1 MAPTTRKDNHPGG
14 NWGHYQLQGLQYNL
28 SVVLS
33 RSFTPSKAA
42 IAVRS
47 GKTAFNNGKVAPPER
62 LTRSRPLHPSV
73 GDELLPMRIHA
84 HVPHT
89 ETTLGR
95 RIDPEYSNPRDPLA
109 ASLFPRADL
118 KLNSDPVPTAAPD
131 SNPPLYSA
139 IRRASILPLNVP
151 IPSSTPPLSQP
162 HSEPRM
168 PDGEIAFI
176 VAVVLSSVIVGLA
189 VMIIVKSIRKK
200 THGIN
205 LFSIFGGWWWARK
218 EKKNVAMRMSIAKHG
233 VCVRV
238 ECDDATWGTPT
249 RMKEMKNHV
258 MRNSVPACGLQ
269 NAGIF
274 IDPTPTPPVP
284 SSPPSLVP
292 SSLMLSQK
300 RPISISL
307 PTATE
312 ATKRYNFPTIQASS
326 IALATIQEEFEERL
340 QDEEADIA
348 LALDIALR
356 GHSSLDN
363 MRIPTS
369 SEFCCS
375 SSITQGEDDE
385 IATTLSLQAAMA
397 SIGRRAC
404 SAGVRNRMRQGSD
417 ASASSQATDTTE
429 GTEGFSSGSSS
440 RSSMTSIATM
450 ETDFDEDGEG
460 EEEVYEVRRAQA
472 QSVEIKKGVLVTWR
486 SSKSTQDNKQIIEAP
501 NVVIS
506 EPMSTSC
513 SLIDDHSEAASSDA
527 SPSSMYTT
535 EGDGSD
541 DGLLHAPVPSLMVTG
556 PSITSIFTL
565 DSSISSISV
574 DLNDFPYPPSLVDP
588 SLPKLIHR
596 GIPSPPVPLWDNH
609 SMDSEST
616 NEQKRSTVE
625 QFIMMYGNV

>member
-1 MAPTTRKDNHPGG
+1 
-14 NWGHYQLQGLQYNL
+14 
-28 SVVLS
+28 
-33 RSFTPSKAA
+33 
-42 IAVRS
+42 
-47 GKTAFNNGKVAPPER
+47 
-62 LTRSRPLHPSV
+62 
-73 GDELLPMRIHA
+73 
-84 HVPHT
+84 
-89 ETTLGR
+89 
-95 RIDPEYSNPRDPLA
+95 
-109 ASLFPRADL
+109 
-118 KLNSDPVPTAAPD
+118 
-131 SNPPLYSA
+131 
-139 IRRASILPLNVP
+139 
-151 IPSSTPPLSQP
+151 
-162 HSEPRM
+162 
-168 PDGEIAFI
+168 
-176 VAVVLSSVIVGLA
+176 
-189 VMIIVKSIRKK
+189 
-200 THGIN
+200 
-205 LFSIFGGWWWARK
+205 
-218 EKKNVAMRMSIAKHG
+218 
-233 VCVRV
+233 
-238 ECDDATWGTPT
+238 
-249 RMKEMKNHV
+249 
-258 MRNSVPACGLQ
+258 
-269 NAGIF
+269 
-274 IDPTPTPPVP
+274 
-284 SSPPSLVP
+284 
-292 SSLMLSQK
+292 
-300 RPISISL
+300 
-307 PTATE
+307 
-312 ATKRYNFPTIQASS
+312 
-326 IALATIQEEFEERL
+326 
-340 QDEEADIA
+340 
-348 LALDIALR
+348 
-356 GHSSLDN
+356 
-363 MRIPTS
+363 
-369 SEFCCS
+369 
-375 SSITQGEDDE
+375 
-385 IATTLSLQAAMA
+385 MA

-556 PSITSIFTL
+556 PSITSMFTL